1 MKSDINCWERRICV
15 IRNPQRHLWS
25 SPLLLLK
32 GIFCHG
38 LFGLFY
44 ELTLWIHEIQSLNGI
59 NVDYTACIKVI
70 GDCFSNSRRLQVLKY
85 WRFRAVIMNFSN
97 REMKGNSLSVHKDE
111 PNCVAGT
118 TLGVKAHDVLTK
130 AGIWSMEQFEKNHL
144 LPVYRMLTMWK
155 SNKVA

>member
-1 MKSDINCWERRICV
+1 MKSDINCWERRTWV

-32 GIFCHG
+32 GILRYG

-44 ELTLWIHEIQSLNGI
+44 ELTLWIHEIKSLNRI
-59 NVDYTACIKVI
+59 NEDCTACIKVI
-70 GDCFSNSRRLQVLKY
+70 ADCFSNFRGLLVLKN
-85 WRFRAVIMNFSN
+85 WRFGAVIMNFSD
-97 REMKGNSLSVHKDE
+97 REMKGNTLSVHKDE
-111 PNCVAGT
+111 PRCVTRT

-130 AGIWSMEQFEKNHL
+130 AGIWSMEQFEKNGL

-155 SNKVA
+155 SNKVE